1 MTNLERLN
9 SISDNEEMFVFLYY
23 NNRNISSM
31 KKIKSWLSQEVDEE
45 YKEWMKL

>member
-9 SISDNEEMFVFLYY
+9 SISDKEEMFVFLYY
-23 NNRNISSM
+23 NKRSISSM
-31 KKIKSWLSQEVDEE
+31 KKIKSWLSSTVDEE